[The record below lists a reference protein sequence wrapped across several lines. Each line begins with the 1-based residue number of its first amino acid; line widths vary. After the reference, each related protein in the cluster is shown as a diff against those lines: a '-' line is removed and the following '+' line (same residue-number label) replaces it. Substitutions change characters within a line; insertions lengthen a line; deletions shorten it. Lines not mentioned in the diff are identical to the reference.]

1 MDVKTI
7 YAPDKETATLVCE
20 QCGRTR
26 VIKISEVKTTGTPRK
41 VRCRCSH
48 VFFISIEMR
57 KFYRKQT
64 KLPGEYTYISKN
76 ISNRPEK
83 GRMIV
88 ENLSKGGLGFSTE
101 RPHNL
106 RVQDMLCVTF
116 NLDDDKRSKVS
127 KRAVVKWVKVYFV
140 GAEFLDLDTYS
151 EANRALGSY
160 FMPR

>member
-7 YAPDKETATLVCE
+7 YAPDKETGTLVCE
-20 QCGRTR
+20 QCGQTR
-26 VIKISEVKTTGTPRK
+26 VVKISEVKIIGTPRK
-41 VRCRCSH
+41 VRCNCGH

-101 RPHNL
+101 RPHNF
-106 RVQDMLCVTF
+106 RAQDVIQVKF
-116 NLDDDKRSKVS
+116 NLDDEKRSEVS
-127 KRAVVKWVKVYFV
+127 KRAVVKWVKAYFV
-140 GAEFLDLDTYS
+140 GAEFLDPEAYS
-151 EANRALGSY
+151 DANRALGFY